1 MMTKKLNIKVFSDGA
16 VLETMLKDL
25 QTGLVTGFTTNPSLM
40 KKAGIS
46 SYIGFAKEVLAKITD
61 YPVSFEVFADDL
73 ASVEKEAEKIASLG
87 DNVYV
92 KIPVTT
98 STGESTCPLIQKLSA
113 KGIKLNVTAIFTIE
127 QTQAV
132 VDHLTAGVPAIVS
145 VFAGRIADGVPAIV
159 SVFAGRIADTGVDPM
174 PIMEEALR
182 ICRQK
187 EGVELLWASPRE
199 TYNIY
204 QADQLGVDIITCTT
218 DLIAKLPL
226 QGKDLEDYSLETVQ
240 MFLKD
245 STSLGFKILEDAKH

>member
-1 MMTKKLNIKVFSDGA
+1 MMTKKLNVKVFSDGA

-73 ASVEKEAEKIASLG
+73 ASMEKEAEKIASLG

-98 STGESTCPLIQKLSA
+98 STGESTCSVIQKLSA

-132 VDHLTAGVPAIVS
+132 VDHLTA
-145 VFAGRIADGVPAIV
+145 GVPAIV

-245 STSLGFKILEDAKH
+245 STSLGFKILEDDNH

>member
-1 MMTKKLNIKVFSDGA
+1 MTKKLNIKVFSDGA

-73 ASVEKEAEKIASLG
+73 ASMEKEAEKIASLG

-132 VDHLTAGVPAIVS
+132 VDHLTA
-145 VFAGRIADGVPAIV
+145 GVPAIV

-245 STSLGFKILEDAKH
+245 STSLGFKILEDANQ

>member
-1 MMTKKLNIKVFSDGA
+1 MMTKKLNVKVFSDGA

-73 ASVEKEAEKIASLG
+73 ASMEKEAEKIASLG

-92 KIPVTT
+92 KILVTT

-132 VDHLTAGVPAIVS
+132 VDHLTA
-145 VFAGRIADGVPAIV
+145 GVPAIV

-226 QGKDLEDYSLETVQ
+226 QGKDLKDYSLETVQ

-245 STSLGFKILEDAKH
+245 STSLGFKILEDANH

>member
-1 MMTKKLNIKVFSDGA
+1 MMTKKLNVKVFSDGA

-73 ASVEKEAEKIASLG
+73 ASMEKEAEKIASLG

-98 STGESTCPLIQKLSA
+98 STGESTCSVIQKLSA

-132 VDHLTAGVPAIVS
+132 VDHLTAGVPAIM
-145 VFAGRIADGVPAIV
+145 

>member
-1 MMTKKLNIKVFSDGA
+1 MTKKLNVKVFSDGA

-73 ASVEKEAEKIASLG
+73 ASMEKEAEKIASLG

-145 VFAGRIADGVPAIV
+145 VFAGRIAD
-159 SVFAGRIADTGVDPM
+159 TGVDPM

-204 QADQLGVDIITCTT
+204 QVDQLGVDIITCTS

-245 STSLGFKILEDAKH
+245 STSLGFKILEDDNQ

>member
-1 MMTKKLNIKVFSDGA
+1 MTKKLNVKVFSDGA

-25 QTGLVTGFTTNPSLM
+25 QTGLVTGFTTKPSLM

-73 ASVEKEAEKIASLG
+73 ASMEKEAEKIASLG

-98 STGESTCPLIQKLSA
+98 STGESTCPVIQKLSA

-145 VFAGRIADGVPAIV
+145 VFAGRIAD
-159 SVFAGRIADTGVDPM
+159 TGVDPM

-187 EGVELLWASPRE
+187 EEVELLWASPRE

-245 STSLGFKILEDAKH
+245 STSLGFKILEDDNH

>member
-1 MMTKKLNIKVFSDGA
+1 MMTKKLNVKVFSDGA

-73 ASVEKEAEKIASLG
+73 ASMEKEAEKIASLG

-145 VFAGRIADGVPAIV
+145 VFAGRIT
-159 SVFAGRIADTGVDPM
+159 DTGVDPM

-245 STSLGFKILEDAKH
+245 STSLGFKILEDDNH

>member
-1 MMTKKLNIKVFSDGA
+1 MMTKKLNVKVFSDGA

-73 ASVEKEAEKIASLG
+73 ASMEKEAEKIAGLG

-132 VDHLTAGVPAIVS
+132 VDHLTA
-145 VFAGRIADGVPAIV
+145 RVPAIV

-245 STSLGFKILEDAKH
+245 STSLGFKILEDANH

>member
-1 MMTKKLNIKVFSDGA
+1 MMTKKLNVKVFSDGA

-73 ASVEKEAEKIASLG
+73 ASMEKEAEKIAGLG

-132 VDHLTAGVPAIVS
+132 VDHLTA
-145 VFAGRIADGVPAIV
+145 GVPAIV

-245 STSLGFKILEDAKH
+245 STSLGFKILEDDNS

>member
-1 MMTKKLNIKVFSDGA
+1 MTKKLNVKVFSDGA

-73 ASVEKEAEKIASLG
+73 ASMEKEAEKIASLG

-98 STGESTCPLIQKLSA
+98 STGESTFPLIQKLSA

-132 VDHLTAGVPAIVS
+132 VDHLTA
-145 VFAGRIADGVPAIV
+145 RVPAIV

-226 QGKDLEDYSLETVQ
+226 QGKDLKDYSLETVQ

-245 STSLGFKILEDAKH
+245 STSLGFKILEDANH

>member
-1 MMTKKLNIKVFSDGA
+1 MTKKLNVKVFSDGA

-73 ASVEKEAEKIASLG
+73 ASMEKEAEKIASLG

-98 STGESTCPLIQKLSA
+98 STGESTCPVIQKLSA

-145 VFAGRIADGVPAIV
+145 VFAGRIAD
-159 SVFAGRIADTGVDPM
+159 TGVDPM

-187 EGVELLWASPRE
+187 EEVELLWASPRE

-226 QGKDLEDYSLETVQ
+226 QGKDLEDYFLETVQ

-245 STSLGFKILEDAKH
+245 STSLGFKILEDDNH

>member
-1 MMTKKLNIKVFSDGA
+1 MTKKLNVKVFSDGA

-73 ASVEKEAEKIASLG
+73 ASMEKEAEKIASLG

-98 STGESTCPLIQKLSA
+98 STGESTCPVIQKLSA

-145 VFAGRIADGVPAIV
+145 VFAGRIAD
-159 SVFAGRIADTGVDPM
+159 TGVDPM

-187 EGVELLWASPRE
+187 EEVELLWASPRE

-204 QADQLGVDIITCTT
+204 QADQLGVDIITYTT

-245 STSLGFKILEDAKH
+245 STSLGFKILEDDNH

>member
-1 MMTKKLNIKVFSDGA
+1 MMTKKLNVKVFSDGA

-46 SYIGFAKEVLAKITD
+46 SYISFAKEVLAKITD

-73 ASVEKEAEKIASLG
+73 ASMEKEAEKIASLG

-132 VDHLTAGVPAIVS
+132 VDHLTA
-145 VFAGRIADGVPAIV
+145 GVPAIV

-226 QGKDLEDYSLETVQ
+226 QGKDLKDYSLETVQ

-245 STSLGFKILEDAKH
+245 STSLGFKILEDDNH

>member
-1 MMTKKLNIKVFSDGA
+1 MTKKLNVKVFSDGA

-73 ASVEKEAEKIASLG
+73 ASMEKEAEKIASLG

-145 VFAGRIADGVPAIV
+145 VFAGRIADI
-159 SVFAGRIADTGVDPM
+159 GVDPM

-204 QADQLGVDIITCTT
+204 QADQLGVDIITCTS

-245 STSLGFKILEDAKH
+245 STGLGFKILEDDNH

>member
-1 MMTKKLNIKVFSDGA
+1 MTKKLNVKVFSDGA

-73 ASVEKEAEKIASLG
+73 ASMEKEAEKIASLG

-132 VDHLTAGVPAIVS
+132 VDHL
-145 VFAGRIADGVPAIV
+145 IAGVPAIV

-204 QADQLGVDIITCTT
+204 QADQLGVDIITCTS

-245 STSLGFKILEDAKH
+245 STSLGFKILEDDNQ

>member
-1 MMTKKLNIKVFSDGA
+1 MTKKLNVKVFSDGA

-46 SYIGFAKEVLAKITD
+46 SYIGFAKEVLAQITD

-73 ASVEKEAEKIASLG
+73 ASMEKEAEKIASLG

-98 STGESTCPLIQKLSA
+98 STGESTFPLIQKLSA

-132 VDHLTAGVPAIVS
+132 VDHLTA
-145 VFAGRIADGVPAIV
+145 RVPAIV

-245 STSLGFKILEDAKH
+245 STSLGFKILEDDNH

>member
-1 MMTKKLNIKVFSDGA
+1 MMTKKLNVKVFSDGA

-73 ASVEKEAEKIASLG
+73 ASMEKEAEKIASLG

-132 VDHLTAGVPAIVS
+132 VYHLTA
-145 VFAGRIADGVPAIV
+145 GVPAIV

-174 PIMEEALR
+174 SIMEEALR

-187 EGVELLWASPRE
+187 EEVELLWASPRE

-245 STSLGFKILEDAKH
+245 STSLGFKILEDDNH

>member
-1 MMTKKLNIKVFSDGA
+1 MTKKLNVKVFSDGA

-73 ASVEKEAEKIASLG
+73 ASMEKEAEKIASLG

-132 VDHLTAGVPAIVS
+132 VDHLTA
-145 VFAGRIADGVPAIV
+145 GVPAIV

-245 STSLGFKILEDAKH
+245 STSLGFKILEDANQ

>member
-1 MMTKKLNIKVFSDGA
+1 MMTKKLNVKVFSDGA

-46 SYIGFAKEVLAKITD
+46 SYIGFAKEVLAQITD

-73 ASVEKEAEKIASLG
+73 ASMEKEAEKIASLG

-132 VDHLTAGVPAIVS
+132 VDHLTA
-145 VFAGRIADGVPAIV
+145 GVPAIV

-245 STSLGFKILEDAKH
+245 STSLGFKILEDDNH

>member
-1 MMTKKLNIKVFSDGA
+1 MITKKLNVKVFSDGA

-73 ASVEKEAEKIASLG
+73 ASMEKEAEKIASLG

-98 STGESTCPLIQKLSA
+98 STGESTCPVIQKLSA

-132 VDHLTAGVPAIVS
+132 VDHLTA
-145 VFAGRIADGVPAIV
+145 GVPAIV

>member
-1 MMTKKLNIKVFSDGA
+1 MMTKKLNVKVFSDGA

-73 ASVEKEAEKIASLG
+73 ASMEKEAEKIASLG

-132 VDHLTAGVPAIVS
+132 VDHLTA
-145 VFAGRIADGVPAIV
+145 GVPAIV

-226 QGKDLEDYSLETVQ
+226 QGKDLKDYSLETVQ

-245 STSLGFKILEDAKH
+245 STSLGFKILEDANY

>member
-1 MMTKKLNIKVFSDGA
+1 MMTKKLNVKAFSDGA

-46 SYIGFAKEVLAKITD
+46 SYIGFAKEVLAKITN

-73 ASVEKEAEKIASLG
+73 ASMEKEAEKIASLG

-132 VDHLTAGVPAIVS
+132 VDHLTA
-145 VFAGRIADGVPAIV
+145 GVPAIV

-245 STSLGFKILEDAKH
+245 STSLGFKILEDDNQ

>member
-1 MMTKKLNIKVFSDGA
+1 MTKKLNVKVFSDGA

-73 ASVEKEAEKIASLG
+73 ASMEKEAEKIASLG

-145 VFAGRIADGVPAIV
+145 VFAGRIAD
-159 SVFAGRIADTGVDPM
+159 TGVDPM

-204 QADQLGVDIITCTT
+204 QADQLGVDIITCTS

-245 STSLGFKILEDAKH
+245 STSLGFKILEDDNQ

>member
-1 MMTKKLNIKVFSDGA
+1 MTKKLNVKVFSDGA

-73 ASVEKEAEKIASLG
+73 ASMEKEAEKIASLG

-132 VDHLTAGVPAIVS
+132 VDHLTA
-145 VFAGRIADGVPAIV
+145 GVPAIV

-245 STSLGFKILEDAKH
+245 STSLGFKILEDDNH